1 LRILFVS
8 SEAFPLAK
16 TGGLAD
22 VCAALPAAIAQ
33 NAAEIR
39 LMIPGYPQ
47 ALDATLQK
55 RVIAELPGS
64 FPKSSRLVAGVSPI
78 SGLRVIL
85 FDCPRLFGRDGGL
98 YQDDAGEDWRD
109 NHLGKL
115 PCMSAIT
122 SISPI
127 ASPPAPTSR

>member
-1 LRILFVS
+1 
-8 SEAFPLAK
+8 
-16 TGGLAD
+16 
-22 VCAALPAAIAQ
+22 
-33 NAAEIR
+33 
-39 LMIPGYPQ
+39 MIPGYPR

-55 RVIAELPGS
+55 HVIAELPGS

-115 PCMSAIT
+115 PCMAAIT